1 MLRWINALRLEN
13 HQPRRRWQ
21 TRQRERCL
29 KRKQESVSLRSCA
42 LPPESPVT
50 QPVSQN
56 HSATVADVCQER
68 PLSLSLSPPS
78 LPFCLPQLLTRT
90 GRGLLN
96 VLVEDSRAASAA
108 AVWVEIQW
116 VTVRM
121 GERRGSRNEGCGE
134 GRGEEGEQRKRMRTS
149 IKADHVYLIPHW
161 FSSGKRSLL
170 CLREVWGALKV
181 RCRARGFLAQGRVR
195 TVKLKDT
202 PGVFISGLS
211 WVKRRLQFCLELWAR
226 CPCLSVTERKGA
238 EEVI

>member
-68 PLSLSLSPPS
+68 SLSLSLSPPS

-134 GRGEEGEQRKRMRTS
+134 GRGRRTEEEDEDQHQSRSCISDTS
-149 IKADHVYLIPHW
+149 LI
-161 FSSGKRSLL
+161 L
-170 CLREVWGALKV
+170 LRETLFALL
-181 RCRARGFLAQGRVR
+181 ARGLGRAKGQVQSARLSSSR
-195 TVKLKDT
+195 TRQNSEAERYT
-202 PGVFISGLS
+202 WGFH
-211 WVKRRLQFCLELWAR
+211 FWA
-226 CPCLSVTERKGA
+226 VMG
-238 EEVI
+238 